1 MKLEYCESGSF
12 IIRDLEMEDLEL
24 LYELLSLV
32 ELRDENENVYN
43 RSADLFLQELAEG
56 EHKHLIMPRC
66 NIRIIEDTET
76 GHVVLRP
83 ESIW

>member
-1 MKLEYCESGSF
+1 MKLEYNNCSF
-12 IIRDLEMEDLEL
+12 SILDLEMEDLEL
-24 LYELLSLV
+24 IYELLSLV
-32 ELRDENENVYN
+32 QLTDKDGNVYTH
-43 RSADLFLQELAEG
+43 SAYKLLEELAEG
-56 EHKHLIMPRC
+56 GNHHLIMPRC